1 MKKVFLLLML
11 AVLIFLFFSCREA
24 ALACRDGVDLFLTRV
39 LPTLLPF
46 LIVSG
51 TLSRLGAANTLAHIV
66 SKPFHALFR
75 LPGESAY
82 AFACGMFCGNP
93 IGAQSVSGLSSLSP
107 SQTTRTAALCAFVSP
122 AFLMGTVASSML
134 GDPSSAIPIMAGHY
148 LGAVVTGYLFSLNA
162 GKKEPLT
169 PPAISTPTTCTPFSA
184 LTAAV
189 SDAAQALPKICVFI
203 AFFSVLLAAMHA
215 YHVFDLAAHMANF
228 LHLDPKLLQAM
239 LTAFLEVTA
248 GCRALASLSC
258 PVPLK
263 YACVSFALS
272 FGGLCVLM
280 QNFSFLPQIRKRYYL
295 SFRMVHAG
303 FSFLITYVFSLLQ
316 YR

>member
-1 MKKVFLLLML
+1 MKKVFLFLML
-11 AVLIFLFFSCREA
+11 ALLVFLFFSCQEA

-51 TLSRLGAANTLAHIV
+51 TLSRLGAANT
-66 SKPFHALFR
+66 PFCALFR

-82 AFACGMFCGNP
+82 AFACGIFCGNP

-107 SQTTRTAALCAFVSP
+107 AQATRTAALSAFVSP
-122 AFLMGTVASSML
+122 AFLMGTVASAML
-134 GDPSSAIPIMAGHY
+134 GDPSSALPIMAGHY
-148 LGAVVTGYLFSLNA
+148 LGAVITGYLFSLNVS
-162 GKKEPLT
+162 KKEPNT
-169 PPAISTPTTCTPFSA
+169 PSPMSHSAPCSPFSA
-184 LTAAV
+184 LTSAV

-203 AFFSVLLAAMHA
+203 AFFSVLLVAMQVF
-215 YHVFDLAAHMANF
+215 HVFDFAAHMANF
-228 LHLDPKLLQAM
+228 LHLDPALSRAM
-239 LTAFLEVTA
+239 LTALLEVTA

-258 PVPLK
+258 PIPIK

-280 QNFSFLPQIRKRYYL
+280 QNFSFLPNIKKRYYL
-295 SFRMVHAG
+295 LFRLVHAG
-303 FSFLITYVFSLLQ
+303 LSFLVTYGFSLLQ
-316 YR
+316 YC

>member
-11 AVLIFLFFSCREA
+11 AVLTFLFFSCREA

-93 IGAQSVSGLSSLSP
+93 IGAQSVSNLPSLSP
-107 SQTTRTAALCAFVSP
+107 AQATRTAALCAFVSP
-122 AFLMGTVASSML
+122 AFLMGTVSAAML

-148 LGAVVTGYLFSLNA
+148 LGAVVTGYLFSLCVS
-162 GKKEPLT
+162 KKEPYT
-169 PPAISTPTTCTPFSA
+169 PPPMSPSAPCSPFSA

-228 LHLDPKLLQAM
+228 LHLDPKLCEAL
-239 LTAFLEVTA
+239 LTTFLEVTA

-258 PVPLK
+258 SIPLK
-263 YACVSFALS
+263 YACISFSLS

-295 SFRMVHAG
+295 AFRMVHAG
-303 FSFLITYVFSLLQ
+303 FSFLITYTILIV
-316 YR
+316 